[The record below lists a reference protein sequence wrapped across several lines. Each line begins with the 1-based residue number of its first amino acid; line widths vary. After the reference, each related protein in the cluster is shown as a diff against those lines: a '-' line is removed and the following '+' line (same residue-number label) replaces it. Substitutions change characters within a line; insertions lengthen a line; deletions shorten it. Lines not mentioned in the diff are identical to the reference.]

1 MEYFINGTASTL
13 SDFLGSPLERAVIIS
28 LFTWRRAD
36 PDDKLPGSSKYGWWG
51 DTYAEVKGDRIGSK
65 LWLLM
70 RSKLTNEVLAQAKEY
85 AEESLQWLIEDQ
97 VAKSVT
103 VEVERGG
110 LDQLNLKAI
119 IAKPDKSELNLRFQ
133 NVWEK

>member
-36 PDDKLPGSSKYGWWG
+36 PDDKLPGSAKYGWWG

-85 AEESLQWLIEDQ
+85 AEESLQWLIEDR
-97 VAKSVT
+97 VATSVT
-103 VEVERGG
+103 VAVERGG
-110 LDQLNLKAI
+110 LGQLNLKVI

>member
-51 DTYAEVKGDRIGSK
+51 DTYAAVKGDRIGSK

-85 AEESLQWLIEDQ
+85 AEESLQWLIEDR
-97 VAKSVT
+97 VATSVT
-103 VEVERGG
+103 VEVARGG
-110 LDQLNLKAI
+110 LDQLNLKVI

>member
-1 MEYFINGTASTL
+1 MEYFINGKASTL

-28 LFTWRRAD
+28 LFTWCRAD

-85 AEESLQWLIEDQ
+85 AEESLQWLIEDR
-97 VAKSVT
+97 VATSVT
-103 VEVERGG
+103 VAVERGG
-110 LDQLNLKAI
+110 LDQLNLKVI